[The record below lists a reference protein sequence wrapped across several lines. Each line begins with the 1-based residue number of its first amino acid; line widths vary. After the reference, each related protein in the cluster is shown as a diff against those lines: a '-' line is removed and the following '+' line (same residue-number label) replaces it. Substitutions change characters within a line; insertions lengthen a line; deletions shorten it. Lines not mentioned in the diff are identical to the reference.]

1 MEAASYWGREKT
13 MKLNENYIL
22 RNVAGSDIV
31 VAVGE
36 EAAKLRG
43 VITLNDTA
51 AFIWRCLENNLNED
65 EIAVKLKEEFTGA
78 DDEQLRGELR
88 EFLDKLKMRGILQ
101 E

>member
-1 MEAASYWGREKT
+1 

-43 VITLNDTA
+43 VMTLNDTA
-51 AFIWRCLENNLNED
+51 AFIWRCLEEALD
-65 EIAVKLKEEFTGA
+65 EKEIVKRLKEEYPSAG
-78 DDEQLRGELR
+78 DERLHAELR
-88 EFLDKLKMRGILQ
+88 IFLDKLRARGIVQ

>member
-1 MEAASYWGREKT
+1 

-22 RNVAGSDIV
+22 RTVAGSDVV

-43 VITLNDTA
+43 MMTLNDTA
-51 AFIWRCLENNLNED
+51 AFIWRCLEKELD
-65 EIAVKLKEEFTGA
+65 EEKIIEKLKEEYKGA
-78 DDEQLRGELR
+78 DDETLKSEVLA
-88 EFLDKLKMRGILQ
+88 FLGKLHDMGILK

>member
-1 MEAASYWGREKT
+1 

-22 RNVAGSDIV
+22 RTVAGSDVV

-43 VITLNDTA
+43 MMTLNDTA
-51 AFIWRCLENNLNED
+51 AFIWRCLEKELD
-65 EIAVKLKEEFTGA
+65 EEMIITKLKEEYTGV
-78 DDEQLRGELR
+78 DDE
-88 EFLDKLKMRGILQ
+88 KLKSEVRVFLAKLHDMGILN

>member
-1 MEAASYWGREKT
+1 

-22 RNVAGSDIV
+22 RTVAGSDVV

-43 VITLNDTA
+43 MMTLNDTA
-51 AFIWRCLENNLNED
+51 AFIWRCLEKELD
-65 EIAVKLKEEFTGA
+65 EEMIITKLKEEYTGV
-78 DDEQLRGELR
+78 DDETLKSEVRV
-88 EFLDKLKMRGILQ
+88 FLAKLHDMGILN

>member
-1 MEAASYWGREKT
+1 

-22 RNVAGSDIV
+22 RTVAGSDVV

-43 VITLNDTA
+43 MMTLNDTA
-51 AFIWRCLENNLNED
+51 AFIWHCLEKEFD
-65 EIAVKLKEEFTGA
+65 EEKIIAKLKEEYTGA
-78 DDEQLRGELR
+78 DDETLKSELQA
-88 EFLDKLKMRGILQ
+88 FLGKLIDMGILK